1 MSFTVQ
7 QLKWKDIKSGLPLV
21 FIDSAHSLNN
31 SLDNLIKNLGK
42 NDFYYLN
49 QECKANI
56 LIYL

>member
-1 MSFTVQ
+1 MSFTIQ

-21 FIDSAHSLNN
+21 FIDSAHSLN
-31 SLDNLIKNLGK
+31 NLIKNLGK